1 MSGIYNTG
9 LSGLDSIATTTTN
22 FTNQMLL
29 NSSIIFV
36 VALIIIVYVLLN
48 PSSSSSS
55 SSYSSYDSYSN
66 NNTGSFSSIIAVLI
80 TLIVAILVFTILI
93 KILFGID
100 IIKYFYNVDIYQKMH
115 DFIYGPPPDLNID
128 LPKFKIPDFKVKK
141 QVFNIPEN
149 TYVYEDAKALC
160 KAYGARLATY
170 NEVEDSYSNGGEW
183 CNYGWSDGQ
192 MILFPTQQ
200 NSYDHLQKIKGHEN
214 DCGRPG
220 VNGGYIANPK
230 LKFGVNCYGKKP
242 RMSETEEELMAT
254 QPAYPRTKADIEL
267 EEKVKCL
274 KEKITNVLVSPFN
287 HKTWS
292 RY

>member
-9 LSGLDSIATTTTN
+9 LSGLDSIATSTTN
-22 FTNQMLL
+22 FTNKMLL

-36 VALIIIVYVLLN
+36 VALIIIVYVLIN
-48 PSSSSSS
+48 HSSSS
-55 SSYSSYDSYSN
+55 SSYDSYSSSDN
-66 NNTGSFSSIIAVLI
+66 SFGSIISVLI

-93 KILFGID
+93 KLLFGVD
-100 IIKYFYNVDIYQKMH
+100 IIKYFYNVDIYLKIH
-115 DFIYGPPPDLNID
+115 DLIYGPVPDLKIE
-128 LPKFKIPDFKVKK
+128 LPKFKIPDLKIRE

-170 NEVEDSYSNGGEW
+170 NEIEDSYNDGGEW

-200 NSYDHLQKIKGHEN
+200 KSYDHLQKMKGHEN

-242 RMSETEEELMAT
+242 RMTEREEELMAT

-267 EEKVKCL
+267 EEKVKYW
-274 KEKITNVLVSPFN
+274 KEQISSVLVSPFN
-287 HKTWS
+287 HSTWS

>member
-9 LSGLDSIATTTTN
+9 LSGLDSIATSATN
-22 FTNQMLL
+22 FTNKMLI

-36 VALIIIVYVLLN
+36 IALIIIVYILIN
-48 PSSSSSS
+48 PSSSSN
-55 SSYSSYDSYSN
+55 SSYDSSYSN
-66 NNTGSFSSIIAVLI
+66 SSSDSLFGSIISIFI

-93 KILFGID
+93 KLLFGID
-100 IIKYFYNVDIYQKMH
+100 IIKYFYNVDIYLMIH
-115 DFIYGPPPDLNID
+115 DYLYGPTPELNIE
-128 LPKFKIPDFKVKK
+128 LPKFQAPDFKIRE

-170 NEVEDSYSNGGEW
+170 NEVEDSYNHGGEW

-200 NSYDHLQKIKGHEN
+200 KSYDHLQKIKGHEN

-242 RMSETEEELMAT
+242 KMSETEEELMAT

-267 EEKVKCL
+267 EDKVKYW
-274 KEKITNVLVSPFN
+274 KEQLSNVLVSPFN

>member
-9 LSGLDSIATTTTN
+9 LTGLDSIATSATN
-22 FTNQMLL
+22 FTNTMLI

-36 VALIIIVYVLLN
+36 IALIIIVYILLN
-48 PSSSSSS
+48 PSSTSSSS
-55 SSYSSYDSYSN
+55 SSYDSYSSSDS
-66 NNTGSFSSIIAVLI
+66 SFGSIISVLI

-93 KILFGID
+93 KLLFGVD

-115 DFIYGPPPDLNID
+115 DFIYGPVPDLNIE
-128 LPKFKIPDFKVKK
+128 LPKFNIPDLRIKE

-170 NEVEDSYSNGGEW
+170 KEVEDSYNDGGEW
-183 CNYGWSDGQ
+183 CNYGWSDDQ

-200 NSYDHLQKIKGHEN
+200 KSYDHLQKIKGHEN

-242 RMSETEEELMAT
+242 KMSETEEELMAT
-254 QPAYPRTKADIEL
+254 QPAYPRTKEDIEL
-267 EEKVKCL
+267 EEKVKYW
-274 KEKITNVLVSPFN
+274 KEQLSNVLVSPFN

>member
-9 LSGLDSIATTTTN
+9 LSGLDSIASSTTN
-22 FTNQMLL
+22 FTNKMLL

-36 VALIIIVYVLLN
+36 IAVIIIVYVLLN
-48 PSSSSSS
+48 PLSPSSSSSS
-55 SSYSSYDSYSN
+55 SPSYNDSDSE
-66 NNTGSFSSIIAVLI
+66 GSIIGGIFSILI
-80 TLIVAILVFTILI
+80 TLIIAVIVFTILI
-93 KILFGID
+93 KLLFGFD
-100 IIKYFYNVDIYQKMH
+100 LIKYFYNVDIYQKIY
-115 DFIYGPPPDLNID
+115 DFIYGPPPLPDD
-128 LPKFKIPDFKVKK
+128 LPKHHVPDLTIKD

-149 TYVYEDAKALC
+149 AYVYEDAKALC
-160 KAYGARLATY
+160 KAYGSRLATY
-170 NEVEDSYSNGGEW
+170 KEVEDSYNDRGEW

-200 NSYDHLQKIKGHEN
+200 NSYDKLQKIKGHEN

-220 VNGGYIANPK
+220 INGGYIANPK

-242 RMSETEEELMAT
+242 RMSEKEEDLMAT
-254 QPAYPRTKADIEL
+254 QYAYPKTKEDIEL
-267 EEKVKCL
+267 EDKVKIL
-274 KEKITNVLVSPFN
+274 KEQLSRVLISPFN

>member
-9 LSGLDSIATTTTN
+9 LSGLDSIATSTTN
-22 FTNQMLL
+22 FTNKMLL

-36 VALIIIVYVLLN
+36 IALIIIVYVLLN

-55 SSYSSYDSYSN
+55 SYDSYSSSDN
-66 NNTGSFSSIIAVLI
+66 SFGSIISVLI

-93 KILFGID
+93 KLLFGVD

-115 DFIYGPPPDLNID
+115 DFIYGPQPDLNID
-128 LPKFKIPDFKVKK
+128 LPKFKIPDLRIRE

-170 NEVEDSYSNGGEW
+170 NEVEDSYNDGGEW

-200 NSYDHLQKIKGHEN
+200 KSYDHLQKIKGHEN

-242 RMSETEEELMAT
+242 RMTEREEELMAT
-254 QPAYPRTKADIEL
+254 QPAYPRTKEDIDL
-267 EEKVKCL
+267 EKKVKTIKDEL
-274 KEKITNVLVSPFN
+274 SRVLVSPFN
-287 HKTWS
+287 HSTWS

>member
-9 LSGLDSIATTTTN
+9 LSGLDSIATSATN
-22 FTNQMLL
+22 FTNTMLI

-36 VALIIIVYVLLN
+36 VALIIIVYILLN
-48 PSSSSSS
+48 PSSGSSS
-55 SSYSSYDSYSN
+55 SSYDSYSN
-66 NNTGSFSSIIAVLI
+66 SSSDSSIGSIISVLI

-93 KILFGID
+93 KVLFGID
-100 IIKYFYNVDIYQKMH
+100 IIKYFYNVDIYMKMH
-115 DFIYGPPPDLNID
+115 DFIYGPQPDLNIE
-128 LPKFKIPDFKVKK
+128 LPKFKIPDFKVKE

-170 NEVEDSYSNGGEW
+170 NEVEDSYSHGGEW

-200 NSYDHLQKIKGHEN
+200 KSYDHLQKMKGHEN

-242 RMSETEEELMAT
+242 KMSETEEELMAT

-267 EEKVKCL
+267 EEKVKYW
-274 KEKITNVLVSPFN
+274 KEQLSSVLVSPFN

>member
-9 LSGLDSIATTTTN
+9 LSGLDSIATTATN

-29 NSSIIFV
+29 NSTIIFV

-48 PSSSSSS
+48 PSSGSS
-55 SSYSSYDSYSN
+55 SSYDSSYSN
-66 NNTGSFSSIIAVLI
+66 SSSDSSIGSIISVLI
-80 TLIVAILVFTILI
+80 TLIIAILVFTILI

-115 DFIYGPPPDLNID
+115 DFIYGPPPDPVV
-128 LPKFKIPDFKVKK
+128 LPNFDPQDFKIKE

-200 NSYDHLQKIKGHEN
+200 KSYDHLQKIKGHEN

>member
-1 MSGIYNTG
+1 
-9 LSGLDSIATTTTN
+9 
-22 FTNQMLL
+22 
-29 NSSIIFV
+29 
-36 VALIIIVYVLLN
+36 
-48 PSSSSSS
+48 
-55 SSYSSYDSYSN
+55 
-66 NNTGSFSSIIAVLI
+66 
-80 TLIVAILVFTILI
+80 VFTILI

-100 IIKYFYNVDIYQKMH
+100 IIKYFYNVDIYQKIH

-128 LPKFKIPDFKVKK
+128 LPKFKIPDFKVKE

-170 NEVEDSYSNGGEW
+170 KEVEESYNDGGEW
-183 CNYGWSDGQ
+183 CNYGWSDDQ

-200 NSYDHLQKIKGHEN
+200 KSYDHLQKMKGHEN

-242 RMSETEEELMAT
+242 KMSEIEEELMAT

-267 EEKVKCL
+267 EEKVKKL
-274 KEKITNVLVSPFN
+274 KEQISNVLISPFN

>member
-9 LSGLDSIATTTTN
+9 LSGLDSIATSTTN
-22 FTNQMLL
+22 FTNKMLI

-36 VALIIIVYVLLN
+36 IALIIIVYVLLN

-55 SSYSSYDSYSN
+55 SSYDSYSSSDN
-66 NNTGSFSSIIAVLI
+66 SFGSIISVLV

-93 KILFGID
+93 KLLFGID
-100 IIKYFYNVDIYQKMH
+100 IIKYFYNVDIYLKMH
-115 DFIYGPPPDLNID
+115 DLIYGPEPDLNID
-128 LPKFKIPDFKVKK
+128 LPKFKIPDFKIKE
-141 QVFNIPEN
+141 QVFNIPKN

-183 CNYGWSDGQ
+183 CNYGWSDKQ

-200 NSYDHLQKIKGHEN
+200 KSYDHLQKIKGHEN

-242 RMSETEEELMAT
+242 RMTEREEELMAT
-254 QPAYPRTKADIEL
+254 QPAYPRTKADIDL
-267 EEKVKCL
+267 EKKVK
-274 KEKITNVLVSPFN
+274 KIKDELTRVLVSPFN
-287 HKTWS
+287 HSTWS

>member
-9 LSGLDSIATTTTN
+9 LSGLDSIATSTTN
-22 FTNQMLL
+22 FTNKMLL

-36 VALIIIVYVLLN
+36 VALIIIVYILLN
-48 PSSSSSS
+48 PSSTS
-55 SSYSSYDSYSN
+55 SSYDSSYSN
-66 NNTGSFSSIIAVLI
+66 ENSGSFGSIISILI

-93 KILFGID
+93 KVLFGVD
-100 IIKYFYNVDIYQKMH
+100 IIKYFYNVDIYVMIYEL
-115 DFIYGPPPDLNID
+115 IYGPPPAPIE
-128 LPKFKIPDFKVKK
+128 LPKFQAPDFRIKE

-170 NEVEDSYSNGGEW
+170 NEVEESYSHGGEW

-200 NSYDHLQKIKGHEN
+200 KSYDHLQKIKGHEN

-230 LKFGVNCYGKKP
+230 LKFGVNCFGKKP

-254 QPAYPRTKADIEL
+254 QPAYPRTQADIEL
-267 EEKVKCL
+267 EEKVAYWKDQL
-274 KEKITNVLVSPFN
+274 SSVLVSPFN
-287 HKTWS
+287 HKMWS

>member
-9 LSGLDSIATTTTN
+9 LTGLDSIATSATN
-22 FTNQMLL
+22 FTNKMLI

-36 VALIIIVYVLLN
+36 VALIIIVYILLN
-48 PSSSSSS
+48 PSSGSSSS
-55 SSYSSYDSYSN
+55 SSYDSYSN
-66 NNTGSFSSIIAVLI
+66 SSSDSSFGSIISILI

-93 KILFGID
+93 KLLFGID

-115 DFIYGPPPDLNID
+115 DFIYGPQPDLNIE
-128 LPKFKIPDFKVKK
+128 LPKFKIPDLRIRE

-170 NEVEDSYSNGGEW
+170 NEVEDSYSHGGEW

-200 NSYDHLQKIKGHEN
+200 KSYDHLQKIKGHEN

-242 RMSETEEELMAT
+242 KMSETEEELMAT

-267 EEKVKCL
+267 EEKVKYW
-274 KEKITNVLVSPFN
+274 KEQLSSVLVSPFN